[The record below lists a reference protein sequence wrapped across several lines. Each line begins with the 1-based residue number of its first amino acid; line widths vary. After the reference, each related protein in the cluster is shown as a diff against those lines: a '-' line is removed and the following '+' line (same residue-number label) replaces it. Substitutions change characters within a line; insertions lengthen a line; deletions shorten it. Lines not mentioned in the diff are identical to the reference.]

1 MTTTTVKNAT
11 FTATIEVPAVDKAAV
26 KAVLDQFAKQP
37 VTFATQVDI
46 INALLPLFTPQITV
60 DVTAPE
66 VSE

>member
-11 FTATIEVPAVDKAAV
+11 FTATIESTPPTQAAV
-26 KAVLDQFAKQP
+26 KAVLDEFAKQP

-46 INALLPLFTPQITV
+46 INALLPLFTPQITI
-60 DVTAPE
+60 AMAAAE